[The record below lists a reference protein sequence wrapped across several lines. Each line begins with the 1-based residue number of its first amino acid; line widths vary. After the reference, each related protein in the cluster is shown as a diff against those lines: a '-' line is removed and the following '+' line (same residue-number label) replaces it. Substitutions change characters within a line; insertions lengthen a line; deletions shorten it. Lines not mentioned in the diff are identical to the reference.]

1 MKNSFSIRFIPGILF
16 LLMILFAG
24 SPCTFAGIPKSQRL
38 NNDWEFARADLGG
51 VWEAL
56 RIENSSNL
64 PVWEEVTL
72 PHSVNALDG
81 VDPYKP
87 YYQGPGW
94 YRIWLDLQNPYPNGR
109 TILHFEGAG
118 QKTDL
123 YVFQTHIGQHLGGYD
138 EFWFDITDAVEKFR
152 KSDFADMYEGKIP
165 VVVRTDNSRD
175 VEMIPSDLSDF
186 NLYGGLYRYVNL
198 RYVPEVSLEMVHV
211 SPVTEKPY
219 NEAAV
224 KIKARIYNPNNYVQP
239 VDVNYEITNPQGTK
253 VASGTTTLLAWNGF
267 AEIGNITL
275 SDPELWAPSNPALYN
290 CKVTINM
297 EGIEHQ
303 LTEGFGIRDFEFFK
317 NGPFYLNGERL
328 FIKGTHRHEDHA
340 GVGPAMTEDLMRQEM
355 EMMKEMGVNFIRLGH
370 YQQSGIILDLCD
382 ELGIMVWEEIP
393 WCRGGLGGEIFREQ
407 ARRMLT
413 NMIEQHYNHPSVII
427 WGLGNE
433 NDWPG
438 DFDVFDEHEI
448 RAFMKELHDLSH
460 QLDSS
465 RKTGI
470 RRADFLKDVI
480 DVYSPSIWA
489 GWYRGIYQD
498 YKPAVEDWIQSV
510 DHFFHMEWGG
520 DSHPGRFNDKPEKD
534 LGHIVPG
541 EVDERHGDFQMTGG
555 LPRASKD
562 GDWSESYMVNLFDW
576 HLKEMETMPNL
587 TGAAQWPFKDF
598 STPLRPENPVPYVN
612 QKGVVQRDLT
622 PKESFYV
629 FQSYWT
635 EEPMVHIYG
644 HAWTT
649 RWGARD
655 ENKQVKVFSNCDEA
669 ELFVNGQSQ
678 GVKQRNTQDFPAAGL
693 RWMVRYNEGENHLR
707 VVAKKD
713 GIVVEDQINI
723 NYQTEPWGEPA
734 KLMLELASQRGDTA
748 EVRVLMF
755 DENSVLCLNTANIVH
770 FDLTGDGQLIDNMG
784 TAKGSRSV
792 QLSNGRASILVKLND
807 GESVISVKSDGFE
820 TDLLALSSQQPDNKR
835 QPMKLGTSELFKVPS
850 VEDVKEIMTRVADWQ
865 LDSLPEPKMRPSG
878 NLAWYEHFDWTNAAF
893 YTGVMVH
900 WQTTGD
906 EKYLETMIQFAEES
920 DWMPGKRLLH
930 ADDHVIGQVYAEIYL
945 HDATKANLNPI
956 IETFD
961 TIMSMSQHGKELW
974 WWCDALYMAPPTLTR
989 LYRITGDQKYI
1000 DFMDRL
1006 WWESTDH
1013 LYDHKEHLYYRDD
1026 RYKIKT
1032 DGSGR
1037 REKNG
1042 EKVFWSRGN
1051 GWVMGGLVRVL
1062 QDLPQDYPTRQKY
1075 EDLFKDMAARIIEFQ
1090 GGDGLWHTSL
1100 LDPQGHG
1107 ESSGSAF
1114 YTYALAW
1121 GVNEGLLDKDI
1132 YMPYA
1137 LRGWH
1142 GLTNI
1147 VHPSGK
1153 LGWTQQIGHGPA
1165 EIHENM
1171 WEVYGAGAFLLAGS
1185 EIIKFGMD
1193 DAAKKK

>member
-1 MKNSFSIRFIPGILF
+1 MKNLKHSNVLSAFILFSIIFFSDL
-16 LLMILFAG
+16 ANTYADE
-24 SPCTFAGIPKSQRL
+24 SQSQRL
-38 NNDWEFARADLGG
+38 EQGWEFVKGDLGG

-64 PVWEEVTL
+64 PVWEKVTL
-72 PHSVNALDG
+72 PHSYNALDG
-81 VDPYKP
+81 VDPDVP

-94 YRIWLDLQNPYPNGR
+94 YRILLDLKNPYPGGR
-109 TILHFEGAG
+109 TILHFEGSG
-118 QKTDL
+118 QKTDV
-123 YVFQTHIGQHLGGYD
+123 YVFQTHIGRHVGGYD
-138 EFWFDITDAVEKFR
+138 EFWFDITEAVDQFR
-152 KSDFADMYEGKIP
+152 KSDFSEMYGGKIP
-165 VVVRTDNSRD
+165 FVVRTDNSRD
-175 VEMIPSDLSDF
+175 VELIPSDLSDF
-186 NLYGGLYRYVNL
+186 NLYGGIYRYVNL
-198 RYVPEVSLEMVHV
+198 RYVPVVSLEMVHIN
-211 SPVTEKPY
+211 PVAKQPY
-219 NEAAV
+219 QKADIQ
-224 KIKARIYNPNNYVQP
+224 IKARIYNPCKHVKP
-239 VDVNYEITNPQGTK
+239 IAVTYEITDRNGK
-253 VASGTTTLLAWNGF
+253 IVASGTTTQLAWNGF
-267 AEIGNITL
+267 VEIGAITL
-275 SDPELWAPSNPALYN
+275 ANPNLWSTSDPALYN
-290 CKVTINM
+290 CKVSISMGDIKHTTT
-297 EGIEHQ
+297 Q
-303 LTEGFGIRDFEFFK
+303 SFGIRDFEFKK

-340 GVGPAMTEDLMRQEM
+340 GVGPAMTEGLMRQEM

-382 ELGIMVWEEIP
+382 ELGILVWEEIP

-407 ARRMLT
+407 SRRMLT

-448 RAFMKELHDLSH
+448 RAFMKELHDLSY

-498 YKPAVEDWIQSV
+498 YKPASLQWIKDV

-520 DSHPGRFNDKPEKD
+520 DSHPGRFSENPEKE
-534 LGHIVPG
+534 LGHIAPG
-541 EVDERHGDFQMTGG
+541 DVDERHGDFQMTGG
-555 LPRASKD
+555 LPRASRD

-649 RWGARD
+649 RWGKNN
-655 ENKQVKVFSNCDEA
+655 EPKLVKVFSNCEQA
-669 ELFVNGQSQ
+669 ELFVNGESQ
-678 GVKQRNTQDFPAAGL
+678 GIKQRNSQDFPAAGL

-707 VVAKKD
+707 VVAQKGD
-713 GIVVEDQINI
+713 VVVEDQIYI

-734 KLMLELASQRGDTA
+734 TLRLELVSQSADTA
-748 EVRVLMF
+748 EVRVLML
-755 DENSVLCLNTANIVH
+755 DENAVICLNTANIVNFH
-770 FDLTGDGQLIDNMG
+770 LTGDGRLIDNMG
-784 TAKGSRSV
+784 TGKGSRSV
-792 QLSNGRASILVKLND
+792 QLANGRASILVKLNN
-807 GESVISVKSDGFE
+807 GESVISVRSDGFK
-820 TDLLALSSQQPDNKR
+820 TDLLALSSHQPIESR
-835 QPMKLGTSELFKVPS
+835 QPAKLGTSNLFSVPS
-850 VEDVKEIMTRVADWQ
+850 AENVKEIMTRVADWQ
-865 LDSLPEPKMRPSG
+865 LDSLPEPKMRPNG
-878 NLAWYEHFDWTNAAF
+878 DLAWYEHYDWTNAAF
-893 YTGVMVH
+893 YTGIMAH
-900 WQTTGD
+900 WQTTG
-906 EKYLETMIQFAEES
+906 EQKYLDQMIAFAEEVN
-920 DWMPGKRLLH
+920 WMPGKRLLH
-930 ADDHVIGQVYAEIYL
+930 ADDHVIGQMYAEIYL
-945 HDATKANLNPI
+945 YDNTKANITPI

-961 TIMSMSQHGKELW
+961 TIMSMSLHGKDLW

-989 LYRITGDQKYI
+989 LYKITGDKKYL
-1000 DFMDRL
+1000 DFMDNL
-1006 WWESTDH
+1006 WWESTDF
-1013 LYDHKEHLYYRDD
+1013 LFDPEEKLYYRDD
-1026 RYKIKT
+1026 RYRIKS

-1042 EKVFWSRGN
+1042 KKVFWGRGN

-1062 QDLPQDYPTRQKY
+1062 QDLPHDYPSRPRY
-1075 EDLFKDMAARIIEFQ
+1075 EALFKEMASRIVEFQ

-1100 LDPQGHG
+1100 LNPEGHG
-1107 ESSGSAF
+1107 ESSGTAF

-1121 GVNEGLLDKDI
+1121 GVNKGLLCNEI

-1165 EIHENM
+1165 EIHEDM

-1185 EIIKFGMD
+1185 EIIKFS
-1193 DAAKKK
+1193 AKEEVK

>member
-1 MKNSFSIRFIPGILF
+1 MRSISYYFLF
-16 LLMILFAG
+16 FAVFQI
-24 SPCTFAGIPKSQRL
+24 SVFNAWSDESQSERL
-38 NNDWEFARADLGG
+38 DQGWEFVKGDLGG

-64 PVWEEVTL
+64 PVWNEVTL
-72 PHSVNALDG
+72 PHSYNASDA
-81 VDPYKP
+81 VDPDVP

-94 YRIWLDLQNPYPNGR
+94 YRTLLDLQNPYPDGR
-109 TILHFEGAG
+109 IILHFEGAG

-123 YVFQTHIGQHLGGYD
+123 YVFQTHIGRHVGGYD
-138 EFWFDITDAVEKFR
+138 EFWFDITGAVEDFR
-152 KSDFADMYEGKIP
+152 NSDFADMYEGKVPI
-165 VVVRTDNSRD
+165 VIRTDNSRD

-186 NLYGGLYRYVNL
+186 NLYGGIYRYLNL
-198 RYVPEVSLEMVHV
+198 NYVPAVSIDMVHI
-211 SPVTEKPY
+211 SSNTDQPY
-219 NEAAV
+219 ESADV
-224 KIKARIYNPNNYVQP
+224 KIKTRIYNPYKHTVP
-239 VDVNYEITNPQGTK
+239 VEVNFEITDPEGEI
-253 VASGTTTLLAWNGF
+253 VSSGKSTHLAWNGF
-267 AEIGNITL
+267 AEIGDIML
-275 SDPELWAPSNPALYN
+275 DDPALWSTKNPVLYN
-290 CKVTINM
+290 CEVSISMDDIKHSVN
-297 EGIEHQ
+297 Q
-303 LTEGFGIRDFEFFK
+303 SFGIRDFEFIK

-355 EMMKEMGVNFIRLGH
+355 QMMKEMGVNFIRLGH

-393 WCRGGLGGEIFREQ
+393 WCRGGLGGEIFRKQ
-407 ARRMLT
+407 GKRMLT

-438 DFDVFDEHEI
+438 DFETFDEHEI

-460 QLDSS
+460 DLDNS

-470 RRADFLKDVI
+470 RRADFLMDVI
-480 DVYSPSIWA
+480 DVYSPSVWA

-498 YKPAVEDWIQSV
+498 YKPAALDWIQTV

-520 DSHPGRFNDKPEKD
+520 DSHPGRFSENPEKD
-534 LGHIVPG
+534 LGHITPG
-541 EVDERHGDFQMTGG
+541 DVDERHGDYQMTGG

-576 HLKEMETMPNL
+576 HLKEMETMPDL
-587 TGAAQWPFKDF
+587 IGAAQWPFKDF

-635 EEPMVHIYG
+635 EKPMVHIYG
-644 HAWTT
+644 HTWTT
-649 RWGARD
+649 RWG
-655 ENKQVKVFSNCDEA
+655 EKNESKLVKVFSNCEEA
-669 ELFVNGQSQ
+669 ELFVNGESK
-678 GVKQRNTQDFPAAGL
+678 GTKQRNSQDFPAAGL
-693 RWMVRYNEGENHLR
+693 RWMVNYKEGENHLR

-713 GIVVEDQINI
+713 NVVVEDQINV

-734 KLMLELASQRGDTA
+734 KLLLEKVSQKNDTA
-748 EVRVLMF
+748 LVRVLML
-755 DENSVLCLNTANIVH
+755 DENAVLCLDAAQIVNFH
-770 FDLTGDGQLIDNMG
+770 LTGDGQLIDNLG
-784 TAKGSRSV
+784 TAKESRTV
-792 QLSNGRASILVKLND
+792 QLANGRASIRVKLNE
-807 GESVISVKSDGFE
+807 GESTISVKSDGLE
-820 TDLLALSSQQPDNKR
+820 TDLLSLSGQQPAHNR
-835 QPMKLGTSELFKVPS
+835 QPEQLGTSNLFEVPT
-850 VEDVKEIMTRVADWQ
+850 EKEVKEIMTRVADWQ
-865 LDSLPEPKMRPSG
+865 LDSLPEPKMRPGG
-878 NLAWYEHFDWTNAAF
+878 NLAWYEHYDWTNAAF
-893 YTGVMVH
+893 YTGVMAH
-900 WQTTGD
+900 WQTTGE
-906 EKYLETMIQFAEES
+906 EKYLETMIQFAEKS

-945 HDATKANLNPI
+945 HDENKANIDPFI
-956 IETFD
+956 ATFD
-961 TIMSMSQHGKELW
+961 TIMDMPLNGEELW
-974 WWCDALYMAPPTLTR
+974 DWCDALYMAPPALTR
-989 LYRITGDQKYI
+989 FYRITGDQKYL
-1000 DFMDRL
+1000 DFMDKM
-1006 WWESTDH
+1006 WWESTAH
-1013 LYDHKEHLYYRDD
+1013 LYDPEEQLYYRDD
-1026 RYKIKT
+1026 RFKIKA

-1051 GWVMGGLVRVL
+1051 GWVMGGLARLL

-1075 EDLFKDMAARIIEFQ
+1075 EDLFKEMAARIVEFQ

-1100 LDPQGHG
+1100 LNPQGHG

-1121 GVNEGLLDKDI
+1121 GVNQGLLDKET

-1147 VHPSGK
+1147 VKPSGK
-1153 LGWTQQIGHGPA
+1153 LGWTQQIGYAPDD
-1165 EIHENM
+1165 IHENM
-1171 WEVYGAGAFLLAGS
+1171 SEVYGAGAFLLAGS
-1185 EIIKFGMD
+1185 EIIKFSF
-1193 DAAKKK
+1193 

>member
-1 MKNSFSIRFIPGILF
+1 MNKLF
-16 LLMILFAG
+16 LLSKLSGFVILWTILFASSSG
-24 SPCTFAGIPKSQRL
+24 TYAEQPQSIRL
-38 NNDWEFARADLGG
+38 EQGWEFVKQDLGG

-64 PVWEEVTL
+64 PVWEEVTV
-72 PHSVNALDG
+72 PHSYNALDG
-81 VDPYKP
+81 VDPDVP

-94 YRIWLDLQNPYPNGR
+94 YRILLDLKNPYPDGR
-109 TILHFEGAG
+109 TILHFEGSG

-123 YVFQTHIGQHLGGYD
+123 YVFQTHMGRHVGGYD
-138 EFWFDITDAVEKFR
+138 EFWFDITDAVEEFR
-152 KSDFADMYEGKIP
+152 NSSFSDMYGGKIP

-175 VEMIPSDLSDF
+175 VELIPSDLSDF

-198 RYVPEVSLEMVHV
+198 KYVPAVSLEMVHI
-211 SPVTEKPY
+211 SAATQQPY
-219 NEAAV
+219 DQADIL
-224 KIKARIYNPNNYVQP
+224 IKARLYNPCKHVKP
-239 VDVNYEITNPQGTK
+239 VDVAYKITDRNGKT
-253 VASGTTTLLAWNGF
+253 VASGNNTLLAWNGF
-267 AEIGNITL
+267 VEIAGLTL
-275 SDPELWAPSNPALYN
+275 ADPVLWSTSDPALYN
-290 CKVTINM
+290 CQVSIAMGDIKHTTT
-297 EGIEHQ
+297 HS
-303 LTEGFGIRDFEFFK
+303 FGIRDFEFKK

-340 GVGPAMTEDLMRQEM
+340 GVGPAMTESLMRQEM

-370 YQQSGIILDLCD
+370 YQQSGIILKLCD

-407 ARRMLT
+407 SRRMLT

-438 DFDVFDEHEI
+438 DFDTFDEHEI

-480 DVYSPSIWA
+480 DIYSPSIWA

-498 YKPAVEDWIQSV
+498 YKPATLDWIKNV

-520 DSHPGRFNDKPEKD
+520 DSHPGRFSENPEKD
-534 LGHIVPG
+534 MGHIAPG
-541 EVDERHGDFQMTGG
+541 DVDERHGDFQMTGG
-555 LPRASKD
+555 LPRASRD

-635 EEPMVHIYG
+635 EKPMVHIYG

-649 RWGARD
+649 RWGNPR
-655 ENKQVKVFSNCDEA
+655 EPKLVKAFSNCDEA
-669 ELFVNGQSQ
+669 ELFVNGESQ
-678 GVKQRNTQDFPAAGL
+678 GIKQRNSQNFPAAGL

-707 VVAKKD
+707 VIARKGNVT
-713 GIVVEDQINI
+713 VEDQITI

-734 KLMLELASQRGDTA
+734 TLLLELVSQKNDTA
-748 EVRVLMF
+748 EVRVLML
-755 DENSVLCLNTANIVH
+755 DENAVICLNTANIVNFH
-770 FDLTGDGQLIDNMG
+770 LTGDGRLIDNMG

-792 QLSNGRASILVKLND
+792 QLANGKASILVKLNE
-807 GESVISVKSDGFE
+807 GESVISVKSDGFA
-820 TDLLALSSQQPDNKR
+820 TDLLSLSSQKPGEKGL
-835 QPMKLGTSELFKVPS
+835 PAKLGTSSLFAIPS
-850 VEDVKEIMTRVADWQ
+850 AVNVKEFMTRVADWQ
-865 LDSLPEPKMRPSG
+865 LENLPEPKMRPG
-878 NLAWYEHFDWTNAAF
+878 GDLAWYEHYDWTNAAL
-893 YTGVMVH
+893 YTGIMAH
-900 WQTTGD
+900 WQTTG
-906 EKYLETMIQFAEES
+906 EQKYLDHMIAFADEVN
-920 DWMPGKRLLH
+920 WMPGKRLLH

-945 HDATKANLNPI
+945 HDNTKANIAPFI
-956 IETFD
+956 ATFD
-961 TIMSMSQHGKELW
+961 TIMAMPLNGKELW
-974 WWCDALYMAPPTLTR
+974 CWCDALYMAPPTLTR
-989 LYRITGDQKYI
+989 LYKITGDQKYL
-1000 DFMDRL
+1000 DFMDKM
-1006 WWESTDH
+1006 WWESTDF
-1013 LYDHKEHLYYRDD
+1013 LFDPQESLYYRDD
-1026 RYKIKT
+1026 RFRIKS

-1042 EKVFWSRGN
+1042 KKVFWGRGN
-1051 GWVMGGLVRVL
+1051 GWVMGGLARVL
-1062 QDLPQDYPTRQKY
+1062 QDLPLDYPTRPRY
-1075 EDLFKDMAARIIEFQ
+1075 EALFKEMAARIIEFQ
-1090 GGDGLWHTSL
+1090 GADGLWHTSL
-1100 LDPQGHG
+1100 LNPEGHG
-1107 ESSGSAF
+1107 ESSGTAF

-1121 GVNEGLLDKDI
+1121 GVNEGLLDRDI
-1132 YMPYA
+1132 FMPYA

-1147 VHPSGK
+1147 VHPSGL
-1153 LGWTQQIGHGPA
+1153 LGWTQQIGYGPA

-1185 EIIKFGMD
+1185 EIIKFSSTD
-1193 DAAKKK
+1193 

>member
-1 MKNSFSIRFIPGILF
+1 MKNFYGMINLCILTLTI
-16 LLMILFAG
+16 LLAC
-24 SPCTFAGIPKSQRL
+24 SYSSVADQANSQRL
-38 NNDWEFARADLGG
+38 IDGWEYVKGDLGG

-64 PVWEEVTL
+64 PVWESVSM
-72 PHSVNALDG
+72 PHSYNALDG
-81 VDPYKP
+81 VDPDVP

-94 YRIWLDLQNPYPNGR
+94 YRILLDIKNPFPDGR
-109 TILHFEGAG
+109 IILYFEGAG

-123 YVFQTHIGQHLGGYD
+123 FVFQTHIGRHVGGYD
-138 EFWFDITDAVEKFR
+138 EFWFDITDAVDHFR
-152 KSDFADMYEGKIP
+152 NSEFSDMYGGSVPI
-165 VVVRTDNSRD
+165 VVRTDNSRD
-175 VEMIPSDLSDF
+175 VELIPSDLSDF

-198 RYVPEVSLEMVHV
+198 TYIPAVSVEMVHI
-211 SPVTEKPY
+211 SPVTHEPY
-219 NEAAV
+219 DQADIQ
-224 KIKARIYNPNNYVQP
+224 IKARLYNPYKHVKP
-239 VDVNYEITNPQGTK
+239 VKVTYELTNFSGEI
-253 VASGTTTLLAWNGF
+253 VASGHSEQLAWNGF
-267 AEIGNITL
+267 ATIGEINLENPTL
-275 SDPELWAPSNPALYN
+275 WSPNNPALYN
-290 CKVTINM
+290 CRVNIRM
-297 EGIEHQ
+297 GDMQHHYSQ
-303 LTEGFGIRDFEFFK
+303 RFGIRDFEFKK

-340 GVGPAMTEDLMRQEM
+340 GVGPAMTEEMMRQEM
-355 EMMKEMGVNFIRLGH
+355 EMMKEMGVNFLRLGH

-393 WCRGGLGGEIFREQ
+393 WCRGGLGGESFRDQ
-407 ARRMLT
+407 SRRMLT

-438 DFDVFDEHEI
+438 DFDTFDEHEI

-460 QLDSS
+460 QLDNS

-498 YKPAVEDWIQSV
+498 YKPATLNWINSV
-510 DHFFHMEWGG
+510 NHFFHMEWGG
-520 DSHPGRFNDKPEKD
+520 DSHPGRFSENPEKE
-534 LGHIVPG
+534 LGHVVPG
-541 EVDERHGDFQMTGG
+541 EVDERHGDFLMTGG
-555 LPRASKD
+555 LPRASRD

-576 HLKEMETMPNL
+576 HLKEMETMPSL

-635 EEPMVHIYG
+635 DKPMVHIYG

-649 RWGARD
+649 RWGNRN
-655 ENKQVKVFSNCDEA
+655 EPKQVKVFSNCEQA
-669 ELFVNGQSQ
+669 ELFVNGESQ
-678 GVKQRNTQDFPAAGL
+678 GIKQRNSQDFPAAGL

-707 VVAKKD
+707 VIAKKD
-713 GIVVEDQINI
+713 DVEVEDHIYV
-723 NYQTEPWGEPA
+723 NYQTEQWGEA
-734 KLMLELASQRGDTA
+734 ATLRLELISQAADTA
-748 EVRVLMF
+748 EVRVLML
-755 DENSVLCLNTANIVH
+755 DENAVLCLDAANIINFH
-770 FDLTGDGQLIDNMG
+770 LTGDGRLIDNLG
-784 TAKGSRSV
+784 TAKSSRTV
-792 QLSNGRASILVKLND
+792 QLANGRASIRIKLNG
-807 GESVISVKSDGFE
+807 GESVVSVNSDGFH
-820 TDLLALSSQQPDNKR
+820 TDLLPLSSSMPDKK
-835 QPMKLGTSELFKVPS
+835 QEPAILGPTNLFKVPS
-850 VEDVKEIMTRVADWQ
+850 ASAVKEVMTRVADWQ

-878 NLAWYEHFDWTNAAF
+878 NLAWYEHFDWTNASF
-893 YTGVMVH
+893 YTGIMAH

-906 EKYLETMIQFAEES
+906 PKYLETMIRFAEES

-930 ADDHVIGQVYAEIYL
+930 ADDHVIGQVYADIYL
-945 HDATKANLNPI
+945 HDKTRANMAPFI
-956 IETFD
+956 ATFD
-961 TIMSMSQHGKELW
+961 TIMAMPVNGKELW
-974 WWCDALYMAPPTLTR
+974 WWCDALYMAPPALTQ
-989 LYRITGDQKYI
+989 LFKITGDTRYL

-1006 WWESTDH
+1006 WWEATDH
-1013 LYDHKEHLYYRDD
+1013 LYDPKEQLYYRDD
-1026 RYKIKT
+1026 RFKIKA

-1062 QDLPQDYPTRQKY
+1062 QDLPEDYPSRQKY
-1075 EDLFKDMAARIIEFQ
+1075 IDLFRDMAARIATLQ
-1090 GGDGLWHTSL
+1090 HGDGLWRTSL
-1100 LDPQGHG
+1100 LNPEGHG

-1121 GVNEGLLDKDI
+1121 GVNQGILDKDI

-1137 LRGWH
+1137 LRGWY

-1147 VHPSGK
+1147 VKPSGK
-1153 LGWTQQIGHGPA
+1153 LGWTQQIGFAPD

-1171 WEVYGAGAFLLAGS
+1171 SEVYGAGAFLLAGS
-1185 EIIKFGMD
+1185 EIIELSIKD
-1193 DAAKKK
+1193 